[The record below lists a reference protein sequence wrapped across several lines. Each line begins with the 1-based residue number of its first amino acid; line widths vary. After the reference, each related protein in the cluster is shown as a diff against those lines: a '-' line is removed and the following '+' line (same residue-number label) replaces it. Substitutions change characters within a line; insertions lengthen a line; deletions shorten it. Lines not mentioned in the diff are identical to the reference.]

1 MEKVRKI
8 LFYLIIILFSYGL
21 IANVEHIVSINK
33 KYTYNFDDSIE
44 ISSIKSSLNTLQNDM
59 EKIKKIENS
68 LLDKNIINI
77 YVQILDDINR
87 KMTSYDFINY
97 KGNKKLKQ
105 KDLYQMIYD
114 YGKLNSTNLLNVYK
128 KVAEVNP
135 SLKADDLTW
144 QIYTMT
150 LSSNYIYQD
159 LINNYAYTNLNKTDE
174 YTISSVLS
182 LYEQKLNIVNMI
194 SKYVILTETKVE
206 SSEVNG

>member
-128 KVAEVNP
+128 KVAEVNS

>member
-1 MEKVRKI
+1 MK
-8 LFYLIIILFSYGL
+8 
-21 IANVEHIVSINK
+21 
-33 KYTYNFDDSIE
+33 
-44 ISSIKSSLNTLQNDM
+44 
-59 EKIKKIENS
+59 
-68 LLDKNIINI
+68 
-77 YVQILDDINR
+77 
-87 KMTSYDFINY
+87 SYDFINY

-128 KVAEVNP
+128 KVAEVNS
-135 SLKADDLTW
+135 SLKADDVTW